1 MKKYN
6 KILGICLSMVLI
18 FSCSMMTVFANENA
32 GSKTPSGQVMVSITM
47 TEEQGIAYRESMEL
61 VVERAV
67 ASFKEEMAMTD
78 DADKKQF
85 LLDLIKESEAIDYD
99 SIFQQE
105 ANGDYHIDVPYVYG
119 SVEIDGVKYQ
129 TDNNGCY
136 YVQENIS
143 DLEEKSI
150 ELYKDRMLVST
161 DEDAGLDVDGST
173 GNITITRSLEEL
185 GEGIQRMGEGMK
197 EAEGQVTIVTY
208 PKKSVGQYYGNGVGQ
223 SKIYRDV
230 NIVGCNKHDTNTNSI
245 NTVEFALQSSD
256 CSSSVKLGVA
266 YLANPTGLSAY
277 WMSAYCVS
285 EAISSEDGGAN
296 AYCNGQLKNGKT
308 NCSWFTGIGHTE
320 SFHTHI
326 W

>member
-1 MKKYN
+1 
-6 KILGICLSMVLI
+6 
-18 FSCSMMTVFANENA
+18 
-32 GSKTPSGQVMVSITM
+32 
-47 TEEQGIAYRESMEL
+47 MEL
-61 VVERAV
+61 AVERAV

-99 SIFQQE
+99 SIFQQK

-119 SVEIDGVKYQ
+119 SVEIDGKRYQ
-129 TDNNGCY
+129 TDTNGCY
-136 YVQENIS
+136 YLQENIS
-143 DLEEKSI
+143 DLEEKGI
-150 ELYKDRMLVST
+150 DLYKDSMLVST
-161 DEDAGLDVDGST
+161 DEDAGLSVDEST
-173 GNITITRSLEEL
+173 GNIIITRSLEEL
-185 GEGIQRMGEGMK
+185 GEGIQRMGNGMK

-208 PKKSVGQYYGNGVGQ
+208 PKRTAGQTYGNGVGQ
-223 SKIYRDV
+223 SPIHRDV
-230 NIVGCNKHDTNTNSI
+230 NIVGCNKHDTDTTSI
-245 NTVEFALQSSD
+245 NAVEFALQSSD
-256 CSSSVKLGVA
+256 CSMSVKLGVA

-285 EAISSEDGGAN
+285 EAISSEDGAGN
-296 AYCNGQLKNGKT
+296 AYCDGTLKNGRT